1 MGKMTDNL
9 LKYVSANVANNAGT
23 AGSAEIEFDIPRG
36 YVAKIHRMK
45 ISSYNLSEDL
55 FNQTSDFAAQI
66 AAALVRDPDDS
77 TNITPPNSVK
87 HDILQYLLVDITGY
101 AQGSTGGGM
110 MIVNESVDTGYIPE
124 GIDVIT
130 ARNLR
135 FNIDQFGTNKS
146 DLTASGM
153 RAEVWFTYEKVTNT
167 DLAELLDIL

>member
-36 YVAKIHRMK
+36 YVAKIQRMR
-45 ISSYNLSEDL
+45 ITPYNLSEDL
-55 FNQTSDFAAQI
+55 HNLTGDFAMQVS
-66 AAALVRDPDDS
+66 AALVRDPDDS

-87 HDILQYLLVDITGY
+87 HDILQYLLLDITGNDT
-101 AQGSTGGGM
+101 GSTGGSIM
-110 MIVNESVDTGYIPE
+110 VVNESVDTGYIPE
-124 GIDVIT
+124 SIDVIT

-135 FNIDQFGTNKS
+135 FNIDQFGSNKS